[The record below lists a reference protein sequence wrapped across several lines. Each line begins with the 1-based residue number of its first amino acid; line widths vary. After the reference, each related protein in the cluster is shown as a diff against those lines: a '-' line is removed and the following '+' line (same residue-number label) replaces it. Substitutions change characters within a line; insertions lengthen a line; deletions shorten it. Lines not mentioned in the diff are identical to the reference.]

1 MISSKK
7 GKQKYIRNYCFCLSE
22 RSKKINKTVFS
33 TSSKKA
39 KTSELLQFQS
49 YITAQWIKTINTII
63 NIKKIYFQ
71 FTSFLKRTNGSVS
84 DRDL

>member
-39 KTSELLQFQS
+39 KTSEL
-49 YITAQWIKTINTII
+49 
-63 NIKKIYFQ
+63 
-71 FTSFLKRTNGSVS
+71 FLKKYIKITKALVKESHHQICPSFTISILYYCAVDKNN
-84 DRDL
+84 